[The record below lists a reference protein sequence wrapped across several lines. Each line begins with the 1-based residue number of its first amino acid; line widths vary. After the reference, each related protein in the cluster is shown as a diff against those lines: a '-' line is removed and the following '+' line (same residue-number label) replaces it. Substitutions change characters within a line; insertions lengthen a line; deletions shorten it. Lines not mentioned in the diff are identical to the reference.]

1 MKKRI
6 TLLSISS
13 MLLLLNACSDVSSP
27 VPAMGTG
34 DEVAVHFCASMQ
46 PAVEVTRA
54 KVTGTDLTP
63 LKGKGAGIYG
73 IRLTTEEAAAGY
85 EWEKAALP
93 TFHRQMKNK
102 QYIFEEGNTLSPA
115 GGRLD
120 YHPSRSDSALTVYAY
135 WPYSEEVDN
144 EGYAAVDLTK
154 QYDLLYS
161 GKIISQA
168 NADKKFDPI
177 NLKFKHALGAV
188 AFKFWSEN
196 SELQGKQLTRIAIHT
211 DYNLQQIRMRI
222 ADATFSTT
230 TATPGI
236 YEIDLTEGGT
246 KEATIASANNGE
258 IQPVGEVML
267 LPGEG
272 ISRIVLYWE
281 GNDDPE
287 TGCRLYTRGA
297 GQTLTLKAGVCQTL
311 TFKCIDNGFAGEDG
325 EIEEGEMIVNPEPNE
340 LEQNTGEG
348 AVIEEGEMFITP
360 LPNEMEQNA
369 SEGAVIEEGEM

>member
-27 VPAMGTG
+27 VPMAGTG

-135 WPYSEEVDN
+135 WPYSKEVDN

-287 TGCRLYTRGA
+287 AGCRLYTRGA

-311 TFKCIDNGFAGEDG
+311 TFKCIDNGFVGEDG
-325 EIEEGEMIVNPEPNE
+325 EIEEGEMIVTPQPNDIEQNEGESGIIEEGEMIVNPEPNE
-340 LEQNTGEG
+340 LEQN
-348 AVIEEGEMFITP
+348 
-360 LPNEMEQNA
+360 A
-369 SEGAVIEEGEM
+369 SEGAVIEEGEI